1 MSDSAATP
9 TRPRRHSSGSTNTRR
24 RFGGARA
31 RIKRA
36 LVRLCVCAQAIIADC
51 QCVLGRVLA
60 RRGDH
65 TGAAAAFR
73 AAVETARVARMPL
86 LELIAG
92 RELQGHVPGADGG
105 AIIDAACARMGKER
119 AQFAR
124 LLAS

>member
-1 MSDSAATP
+1 M
-9 TRPRRHSSGSTNTRR
+9 
-24 RFGGARA
+24 
-31 RIKRA
+31 KRD

-65 TGAAAAFR
+65 TGAVAAFR
-73 AAVETARVARMPL
+73 AAAETARVARMPL
-86 LELIAG
+86 LELIVG

-105 AIIDAACARMGKER
+105 AAIIDAACARMGKER

-124 LLAS
+124 LLA